1 MHVGALRL
9 ELRLRAVQSLK
20 EKRHIIKSLASQ
32 LAKTFGVAVAE
43 VDHQD
48 LWQRA
53 TLGVAA
59 VAPQPSQLDRILHAV
74 QRAVRERHDVELLD
88 SDITYLETE
97 R

>member
-9 ELRLRAVQSLK
+9 ELRLRAVRSLK
-20 EKRHIIKSLASQ
+20 EKRHIVKSLASQ
-32 LAKTFGVAVAE
+32 LDTTFGVAVAE
-43 VDHQD
+43 VDHQE
-48 LWQRA
+48 LWQRS

-74 QRAVRERHDVELLD
+74 QRAVRERPDVELLD
-88 SDITYLETE
+88 SDIVYLETE